1 MKISEKTKISQLIKE
16 NPEAIHTIASINK
29 HFKKLN
35 NPVLRKI
42 LATRVTIADAAKIGG
57 TSVDVFFE
65 KLKAIGFETDLQI
78 KETQPITETKQAT
91 IMEHINKEMLVEMD
105 VRPTIEAGNDPFKE
119 IMEAI
124 KVLPDDKTLLI
135 INVFEP
141 IPLIN
146 HLKEKGYES
155 KTERPEQGV
164 VHTYFRKSLQTSDE
178 TLPEIE
184 QSELND
190 FELAVSEF
198 GENIKT
204 IDVRHLE
211 MPEPM
216 VTILQETENLP
227 EGHALFV
234 SHKRIPQFL
243 LPELKKREF
252 TILSHELD
260 ENNLNLLIFKK
271 K

>member
-1 MKISEKTKISQLIKE
+1 MRVSEKTKISQLIKE
-16 NPEAIHTIASINK
+16 NPEVIRVIASINK
-29 HFKKLN
+29 HFKKLK
-35 NPVLRKI
+35 NPVLRKF
-42 LATRVTIADAAKIGG
+42 LAPRVTIADAAKIGG
-57 TSVDVFFE
+57 ITVELFFE
-65 KLKAIGFETDLQI
+65 KLKELGFEIDNSQNTITQDL
-78 KETQPITETKQAT
+78 TEKQEFT
-91 IMEHINKEMLVEMD
+91 MENINKEKLVELD
-105 VRPTIEAGNDPFKE
+105 VRPTIKAGNDPFKS

-124 KVLPDDKTLLI
+124 KVLPDDETLLI

-155 KTERPEQGV
+155 KTERPEPGV
-164 VHTYFRKSLQTSDE
+164 VHTYFRKSSNVSE
-178 TLPEIE
+178 NIMPVIE
-184 QSELND
+184 QTELTD
-190 FELAVSEF
+190 FEMAVSEF

-216 VTILQETENLP
+216 VTILHETENLP

-234 SHKRIPQFL
+234 HHKRIPQFL

-271 K
+271 